1 MAILRLRAPAA
12 GPRWPL
18 PSQRAGRARVGTF
31 GMNAAKRGPLV
42 AFNPLSSFLGIFS
55 HDIGIDL
62 GTANTLVSVRGRGIV
77 VDEPSVVA
85 IDTVSKRVLAIGDEA
100 KLMVGRTPSTI
111 VAVRPLRDGVISDFS
126 VTERM
131 LQHFIRQVH
140 ERFGIG
146 IPKPRVVV
154 GIPSG
159 ATEVEKRAVHDAAI
173 AASARSCFLIEEPMA
188 SAIGSKLPVM
198 NPAGQMIVD
207 IGGGTTEVAVIALGG
222 IVVST
227 SVRAAGDAMDHALM
241 QYARQVHNMLIGER
255 SAESVKIEAGSAYPL
270 EDEGRVDLRGRDLA
284 TGLPKSVEVSTVEVR
299 DALSPITSEIVHA
312 VQATIEQTPP
322 ELVADL
328 MLHGIAMA
336 GGGAMLRGLD
346 RRISAETRYP
356 TYVAQDPLRSVV
368 RGCAETLEEA
378 ETLRKVQAR
387 ISQRRPVR

>member
-1 MAILRLRAPAA
+1 M
-12 GPRWPL
+12 
-18 PSQRAGRARVGTF
+18 
-31 GMNAAKRGPLV
+31 

-62 GTANTLVSVRGRGIV
+62 GTANTLVFVRGRGIV

-159 ATEVEKRAVHDAAI
+159 ATEVEKRAVHDAAV
-173 AASARSCFLIEEPMA
+173 AAGARSCYLIEEPMA

-198 NPAGQMIVD
+198 NPAGQMIID

-222 IVVST
+222 IVVSR
-227 SVRAAGDAMDHALM
+227 SVRAASDAMDQALM

-255 SAESVKIEAGSAYPL
+255 SAESIKIEAGSAYPL
-270 EDEGRVDLRGRDLA
+270 EEEGRVDIRGRDLA

-312 VQATIEQTPP
+312 VQATIEKTPP

-336 GGGAMLRGLD
+336 GGGSLLRGLD
-346 RRISAETRYP
+346 RRISAETRFP
-356 TYVAQDPLRSVV
+356 TYVAADPLRSVV
-368 RGCAETLEEA
+368 RGCAETLDET
-378 ETLRKVQAR
+378 ETLRKVQAQ

>member
-1 MAILRLRAPAA
+1 M
-12 GPRWPL
+12 
-18 PSQRAGRARVGTF
+18 
-31 GMNAAKRGPLV
+31 

-62 GTANTLVSVRGRGIV
+62 GTANTLVFVRGRGIV

-146 IPKPRVVV
+146 IPKPRVVI

-159 ATEVEKRAVHDAAI
+159 ATEVEKRAVHDAAV
-173 AASARSCFLIEEPMA
+173 AAGARSCFLIEEPMA

-198 NPAGQMIVD
+198 NPAGQMIID

-227 SVRAAGDAMDHALM
+227 SVRAAGDAMDQALM

-255 SAESVKIEAGSAYPL
+255 SAESIKIEAGSAYPL
-270 EDEGRVDLRGRDLA
+270 EEEGHVDLRGRDLA

-312 VQATIEQTPP
+312 VQATIERTPP

-336 GGGAMLRGLD
+336 GGGSLLQGLD
-346 RRISAETRYP
+346 RRIAAETRFP
-356 TYVAQDPLRSVV
+356 TYVAADPLRSVV

-378 ETLRKVQAR
+378 STLRKVQAR
-387 ISQRRPVR
+387 ISTRRPVR